1 MSLWCPK
8 KWSITY
14 KHTLL
19 EMYLKVQNSF
29 YGVDY
34 NEVATSEI
42 SVLGSGDEEIAQMV
56 ITKHKYCYK
65 KIIRKLENTSNL

>member
-1 MSLWCPK
+1 MSQWCPK
-8 KWSITY
+8 KWSVTY

-19 EMYLKVQNSF
+19 EMYLKEQNSL

-42 SVLGSGDEEIAQMV
+42 SVLGRGDEEIAKIV
-56 ITKHKYCYK
+56 STTHKYCYK
-65 KIIRKLENTSNL
+65 KIIRKLENTGNL